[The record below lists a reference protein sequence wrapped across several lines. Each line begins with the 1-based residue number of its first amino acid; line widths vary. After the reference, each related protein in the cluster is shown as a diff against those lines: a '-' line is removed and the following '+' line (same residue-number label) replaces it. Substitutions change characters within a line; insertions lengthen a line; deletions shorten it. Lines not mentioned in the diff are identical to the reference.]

1 MKEIVDSGNIPF
13 ATALNN
19 SEKLLQTLGEVGKV
33 DAKLKIDQKGKS
45 LFDSKSKFFLLYLLN
60 DLK

>member
-1 MKEIVDSGNIPF
+1 MKEIIDSGNHTF
-13 ATALNN
+13 STALNN

-45 LFDSKSKFFLLYLLN
+45 LFDSKSKFFFVN
-60 DLK
+60 R